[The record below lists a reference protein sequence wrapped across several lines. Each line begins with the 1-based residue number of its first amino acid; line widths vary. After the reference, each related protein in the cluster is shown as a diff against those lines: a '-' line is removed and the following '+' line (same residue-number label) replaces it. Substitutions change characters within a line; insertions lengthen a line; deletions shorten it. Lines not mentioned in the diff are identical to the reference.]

1 MALFTEVFQ
10 SNIFC
15 FLQFFINTKFS
26 LHARLPPTSV
36 SISENFTQSEKEKK
50 KGTWAGRMSCCL
62 WSDYKHF
69 VQIVAQMFSS
79 AILILTEV
87 QLKEEQNNL
96 FTLLLMVT
104 TFGCNAGHRMRKKK
118 KKWFIEW
125 LGIIPSIS
133 VILLGSLVRWQR
145 GPGYWPLYEATLRN
159 QWVDGKLWKE
169 RRWKILWRIEWNG
182 RVIVSPIVQLLM
194 GCKR

>member
-1 MALFTEVFQ
+1 MPDFHPLL
-10 SNIFC
+10 SP
-15 FLQFFINTKFS
+15 S
-26 LHARLPPTSV
+26 LKTSPKV
-36 SISENFTQSEKEKK
+36 KK
-50 KGTWAGRMSCCL
+50 KKKSTWAGRMSCCL

-69 VQIVAQMFSS
+69 EQIVAQMFSS

-87 QLKEEQNNL
+87 QLKESK
-96 FTLLLMVT
+96 TTCLLCYLWWLRLGAMQVT
-104 TFGCNAGHRMRKKK
+104 EWK

-145 GPGYWPLYEATLRN
+145 GPGYWALYEATLRN

-182 RVIVSPIVQLLM
+182 RAIVSPIVQLLM
-194 GCKR
+194 GCKDRIV